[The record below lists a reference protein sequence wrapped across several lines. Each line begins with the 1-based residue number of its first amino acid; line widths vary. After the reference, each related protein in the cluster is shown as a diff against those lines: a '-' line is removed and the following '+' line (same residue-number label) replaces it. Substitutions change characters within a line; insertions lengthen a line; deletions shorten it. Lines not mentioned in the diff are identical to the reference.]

1 MMRCGV
7 VVSQAIISF
16 LYAYGVAGFVSALLF
31 LLLGIDRVEPSARGA
46 YAFRPLI
53 VPGLVMLWPLVL
65 WRWWQIVQGRGTD
78 MSVRRSFLVRHA
90 AAWKALAVVLPI
102 MLIAALAL
110 RQSGPYELPAV
121 PIDQRAMSVESGR

>member
-7 VVSQAIISF
+7 VVSQAIVSF
-16 LYAYGVAGFVSALLF
+16 LYAYGVAGLVSALLF

-65 WRWWQIVQGRGTD
+65 WRWWQIVQGRGAD
-78 MSVRRSFLVRHA
+78 VSVRRPFLARHV
-90 AAWKALAVVLPI
+90 AAWNTLAVVLPI
-102 MLIAALAL
+102 ILFAALAL
-110 RQSGPYELPAV
+110 RQSGPFERPAV
-121 PIDQRAMSVESGR
+121 PIDQRAISVESGR